1 MHCVVILLVLQCMR
15 ISSLTCPD
23 GWKYHT
29 LSKDVPG
36 NCYKAFGHKA
46 SWEGAVHHCM
56 RYPKSILADLKD
68 AQEQAYVKDNL
79 LPDLTGND
87 DGVWLGARER
97 RGRWKWVG
105 GRSMD
110 IHSFSWMEGNPDN
123 GGLFNV
129 IDTED
134 CLEMKKTGL
143 LNDYKCFAKR
153 PFICKMSN
161 IEVPSTTIETTTTTT
176 TTTERAAEKNA
187 HTSST
192 GKHTGAKTAVG
203 IVAGVICALLIVI
216 VVAVIIRR
224 RKSRR
229 NLYDTTNAVS
239 LSNEHLYDSLSTS
252 NKLTTTEVLHKN
264 YSSSKQTS
272 ELEHTY
278 ESVAF
283 SII

>member
-1 MHCVVILLVLQCMR
+1 MHFVVILLILQCMR

-56 RYPKSILADLKD
+56 RYLKSILADLKD
-68 AQEQAYVKDNL
+68 AQEQAYVRDNL

-97 RGRWKWVG
+97 RGRWTWVG

-143 LNDYKCFAKR
+143 LNDYKCSEKR

-161 IEVPSTTIETTTTTT
+161 IEIPSTTIETTTTT

-216 VVAVIIRR
+216 VVAVIICK
-224 RKSRR
+224 RKSQR
-229 NLYDTTNAVS
+229 NLYDTPNAVS
-239 LSNEHLYDSLSTS
+239 SSNEHLYDSLSTS
-252 NKLTTTEVLHKN
+252 NKLATTEVLHKN